1 MPVRPIYRINPQVA
15 RPQRALGISVLY
27 NGNGVFNQTITTK
40 DQVKSQLI
48 NYVLTNKGERLFDP
62 NFGGDIRRMLFD
74 PTTNV
79 DSIIATLEQGILEYV
94 PGVIIN
100 NITINTDPDSYT
112 ANLIIDYSIY
122 DQKDLLNI
130 NITQWVKI

>member
-130 NITQWVKI
+130 NITQ

>member
-1 MPVRPIYRINPQVA
+1 M
-15 RPQRALGISVLY
+15 Y

-130 NITQWVKI
+130 NITQ